1 MLPCHA
7 TCQGR
12 TCQGSTM
19 SATGPSHAVLQKL
32 RGFSLFFHGFSWFF
46 MVFHCFFM
54 VFSKNWISKNWISKK
69 NPKNWLFRSM
79 SIPIHGYFDPW
90 LFRSMAISIHGYFD
104 PWLLP
109 LMVPFFG
116 SLSLGPSLGPFL
128 RAPWGPGPRVWGE
141 EVARA
146 MGGWH

>member
-1 MLPCHA
+1 
-7 TCQGR
+7 
-12 TCQGSTM
+12 
-19 SATGPSHAVLQKL
+19 
-32 RGFSLFFHGFSWFF
+32 
-46 MVFHCFFM
+46 
-54 VFSKNWISKNWISKK
+54 
-69 NPKNWLFRSM
+69 M

-128 RAPWGPGPRVWGE
+128 RTPWGPGPRWRHPLQ
-141 EVARA
+141 ARVVDA
-146 MGGWH
+146 WQPLANGSQMFKKGFSIVFSWFFMVFHGFFKELDFKELDLKEQDIH